1 MKTYQYKQR
10 RTEQRLDRGEEE
22 QKGRSPEIPCSQ
34 NCLCRH
40 LAVNSREVGSEGSP
54 PPRTWKTFSPPMS
67 SGPWLGFVFLTTP
80 NKDFKSVKPK
90 VRVKAKNSKPSRNL
104 LK

>member
-1 MKTYQYKQR
+1 MKTYHYKPR

-54 PPRTWKTFSPPMS
+54 PPQDLENILPSHQFRAMAGVCVPDHTQQ
-67 SGPWLGFVFLTTP
+67 GLH
-80 NKDFKSVKPK
+80 
-90 VRVKAKNSKPSRNL
+90 VR
-104 LK
+104 